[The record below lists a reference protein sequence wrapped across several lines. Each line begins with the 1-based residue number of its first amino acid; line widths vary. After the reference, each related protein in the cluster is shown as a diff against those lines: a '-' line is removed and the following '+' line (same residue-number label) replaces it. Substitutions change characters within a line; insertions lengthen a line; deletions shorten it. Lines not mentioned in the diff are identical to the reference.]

1 MFSFFFPRKC
11 IHCNEPCGKESKTD
25 NELKD
30 YLCRNCFR
38 LFDAQLPPGKDDLF
52 LSQKL
57 FDGMPTPPQVLA
69 GFPFIAEQV
78 TQSVVHHAKYADMPK
93 LARIMGKK
101 LALRFHDL
109 DYDILLPIPLHRT
122 RLGERGYNQSEM
134 IAQGI
139 SGVIR
144 TAVGERSWLR
154 RTRQTPSQ
162 TGLVTIEDRID
173 NMHGAFALSPQG
185 KQQLEGK
192 TILIVDDV
200 MTTGA
205 TMASAAE
212 ALLEAKPKKIGI
224 LSFSLATD
232 SSLATTLPFPSDLP
246 F

>member
-1 MFSFFFPRKC
+1 
-11 IHCNEPCGKESKTD
+11 
-25 NELKD
+25 
-30 YLCRNCFR
+30 
-38 LFDAQLPPGKDDLF
+38 
-52 LSQKL
+52 
-57 FDGMPTPPQVLA
+57 
-69 GFPFIAEQV
+69 
-78 TQSVVHHAKYADMPK
+78 
-93 LARIMGKK
+93 
-101 LALRFHDL
+101 
-109 DYDILLPIPLHRT
+109 
-122 RLGERGYNQSEM
+122 M

>member
-11 IHCNEPCGKESKTD
+11 IHCNEPCGEVNKTD
-25 NELKD
+25 DELKN
-30 YLCRNCFR
+30 YLCTNCLR

-57 FDGMPTPPQVLA
+57 FEGLPTRPQLLA
-69 GFPFIAEQV
+69 GFPFIAKGV

-93 LARIMGKK
+93 LARFMGRK
-101 LALRFHDL
+101 LARRFPEL
-109 DYDILLPIPLHRT
+109 NYDTLLPIPLHRT

-134 IAQGI
+134 IAMGI
-139 SGVIR
+139 SDV
-144 TAVGERSWLR
+144 TKMPVAKKSWLR

-162 TGLVTIEDRID
+162 TGLVTIEDRIK
-173 NMHGAFALSPQG
+173 NMHGAFVLGRDG
-185 KQQLEGK
+185 KKEFEGK

-212 ALLEAKPKKIGI
+212 ALFEAYPEKIGI
-224 LSFSLATD
+224 LSFSLAAD
-232 SSLATTLPFPSDLP
+232 SSLATTLPFPTDLP